1 MTTLLYQ
8 SDPSL
13 AALLNPSS
21 VAIIGAS
28 DNPDKI
34 GGRPVYYM
42 KKHGYTGKIYPINP
56 ARDIIQGEK
65 SWGSVQDLPEVPELV
80 IIAVAGQAAVDSV
93 KACSELGVPAA
104 IVITA
109 GFSETGPQGRLLQDR
124 MAALA
129 SAQGM
134 RIVGPN
140 SQGLA
145 NFGNGAI
152 ACFSTMFLEIEPGDG
167 PVSVISQSGGMSAMI
182 YGLLRNRGIGVRHV
196 HATGNEADITVGQL
210 AMASLHDP
218 DIKLIL
224 MYLESLQNAEE
235 LAAVAAMAKRRGVA
249 LIAIKS
255 GHTPSGAQAAA
266 SHTGALANQ
275 DSTINAFFEQ
285 HGILRARDPHELVRY
300 AEFMLRSPLPAG
312 NQTVIVSNSGASC
325 VLAADAAEDNGLR
338 VPPLTAAT
346 QDKLSMHLS
355 SFATTRNPVDITAA
369 LLSNNRLFGQVLSC
383 IGNDPK
389 ADSFVIDIPVA
400 GRGYDVATFAEDT
413 ENFVSDS
420 KKPVVV
426 VAWQPA
432 VAQAFRERNI
442 PVFDDEEQAMSTL
455 AAAHRFHASLT
466 RKTAD
471 WSATP
476 GQPVTP
482 GKAGLILSEADSL
495 DVLAN
500 AGIAVVDY
508 IRCTDARQAVAY
520 WQTCRQPV
528 VIKACSEKIPHKSEH
543 GLVALAI
550 DSAAKIRE
558 VFDSQWASLEKLGI
572 RDKHWVVAPMENGL
586 FEFAAGMHMDPVFG
600 PVIMA
605 GTGGKYIEALNDVFV
620 LIPPF
625 SLGDVMDKLC
635 TLQIAPLLQG
645 VRGDPPADMQ
655 AFAELVVKLGKF
667 AMTHSARI
675 RSIDINPVL
684 IREQGLGVI
693 AVDALVEFA

>member
-1 MTTLLYQ
+1 MKTLLHQ
-8 SDPSL
+8 NDPAL

-42 KKHGYTGKIYPINP
+42 KKHGYTGKIYPVNP
-56 ARDIIQGEK
+56 TRDVIQGEK
-65 SWGSVQDLPEVPELV
+65 SWRSVQDLPEVPELV

-93 KACSELGVPAA
+93 KACSELGIPAA

-109 GFSETGPQGRLLQDR
+109 GFSETGAQGKILQDR
-124 MAALA
+124 LTGLAA
-129 SAQGM
+129 AQGM

-152 ACFSTMFLEIEPGDG
+152 ACFSTLFLEIEPGDG

-218 DIKLIL
+218 DIRLIL
-224 MYLESLQNAEE
+224 MYLESLQNADE
-235 LAAVAAMAKRRGVA
+235 LAAVAALAKRRGVV
-249 LIAIKS
+249 LIAVKA
-255 GHTPSGAQAAA
+255 GHSPAGAQAAA

-285 HGILRARDPHELVRY
+285 HGILRARDPHQLVRY
-300 AEFMLRSPLPAG
+300 AEFILRSPLPAG

-325 VLAADAAEDNGLR
+325 VLAADAAEDHGLR
-338 VPPLTAAT
+338 VAPLSAGT
-346 QDKLSMHLS
+346 QADLSMHLS

-383 IGNDPK
+383 IGHDPK

-400 GRGYDVATFAEDT
+400 GRGYDVSAFAQDA

-432 VAQAFRERNI
+432 VAMAFREKNI

-455 AAAHRFHASLT
+455 AAARRFQTGLART
-466 RKTAD
+466 IAD
-471 WSATP
+471 WSAP
-476 GQPVTP
+476 AGKPIAL
-482 GKAGLILSEADSL
+482 GKAGSTLSEADTL
-495 DVLAN
+495 DALAS
-500 AGIAVVDY
+500 AGMAVVDY
-508 IRCTDARQAVAY
+508 IRCTDAHHAVAY
-520 WQTCRQPV
+520 WQSCKRPV
-528 VIKACSEKIPHKSEH
+528 VVKACSEKRPHKSEH
-543 GLVALAI
+543 GLVALAL
-550 DSAAKIRE
+550 DSAAKIHE
-558 VFDSQWASLEKLGI
+558 AFDNQSAMLEKLGI
-572 RDKHWVVAPMENGL
+572 TDPCWLVAPMEKGL
-586 FEFAAGMHMDPVFG
+586 FELAAGVHMDPVFG

-605 GTGGKYIEALNDVFV
+605 GTGGKYIEALQDVFV
-620 LIPPF
+620 LLPPF
-625 SLGDVMDKLC
+625 TVGDVMDKLRA
-635 TLQIAPLLQG
+635 LQIAPLLHG
-645 VRGDPPADMQ
+645 VRGDPAADIQ
-655 AFAELVVKLGKF
+655 AFAELVVALGKF
-667 AMTHSARI
+667 AISNAAGI
-675 RSIDINPVL
+675 RSIDINPILV
-684 IREQGLGVI
+684 RPQGLGVI
-693 AVDALVEFA
+693 AVDALIELS